1 VTGFRALRHSCPW
14 IPTVHTRVRR
24 TTSLFPLRSRAKD
37 LASTTMPWTWWPLP
51 RLVPSRRR
59 SAAQSEPPRMN
70 ADDRSSPTTA
80 TATPLIPLEEG
91 WNEIQTKAS
100 HSLVFSIVLPL
111 NHCRQP
117 PPPYPDIQ
125 RFLTRGRA
133 SIVCL
138 SLSRTF
144 RSGRRST
151 GWHSTCCCSPE
162 DEGRRRIRQNAAV
175 ARTVCSV
182 PASSCTSTRT

>member
-1 VTGFRALRHSCPW
+1 
-14 IPTVHTRVRR
+14 
-24 TTSLFPLRSRAKD
+24 
-37 LASTTMPWTWWPLP
+37 MPWTWWPLP

-70 ADDRSSPTTA
+70 ADGRSSSTTA
-80 TATPLIPLEEG
+80 TATATPIIPLEEG

-111 NHCRQP
+111 YHCRQP
-117 PPPYPDIQ
+117 PQPYPDIQ

-144 RSGRRST
+144 RSGRGST

-162 DEGRRRIRQNAAV
+162 DEGRRRIRQIERRIAVACCAAV
-175 ARTVCSV
+175 AQTVSSV